1 MSIAEKLGKKSELAI
16 LIAGHGTTK
25 GDDVFCKIA
34 KLVEE
39 KTNVKTSVG
48 YVACKPTVKDSLKEL
63 IEKGYKEIVV
73 VPLFL
78 VAGSHVLEDIPKMIG
93 IKKNFCDFKGVRIY
107 YARHIGADYRLAEV
121 VIDRVKE
128 VLNADKKSKD
138 FS

>member
-1 MSIAEKLGKKSELAI
+1 MVMRRIAI
-16 LIAGHGTTK
+16 LIAGHGTTR
-25 GDDVFCKIA
+25 GDDVFDKIA

-39 KTNVKTSVG
+39 KTNIKTCVG

-63 IEKGYKEIVV
+63 IDEGYKEIVV

-93 IKKNFCDFKGVRIY
+93 IKENSCAFEGVRIY
-107 YARHIGADYRLAEV
+107 YAKHIGADHRLADV
-121 VIDRVKE
+121 VIDRVRE
-128 VLNADKKSKD
+128 VLDADAKSRD

>member
-1 MSIAEKLGKKSELAI
+1 MERLSKKSRIAI
-16 LIAGHGTTK
+16 LIAGHGTAK
-25 GDDVFCKIA
+25 GDDVFYKIA

-39 KTNVKTSVG
+39 KTNIKTSVG
-48 YVACKPTVKDSLKEL
+48 YVACKPTVRDSLKEL
-63 IEKGYKEIVV
+63 IKSGYKEIVV

-93 IKKNFCDFKGVRIY
+93 IKRKCSDFENVKIY

-128 VLNADKKSKD
+128 VLDTGAKSEG